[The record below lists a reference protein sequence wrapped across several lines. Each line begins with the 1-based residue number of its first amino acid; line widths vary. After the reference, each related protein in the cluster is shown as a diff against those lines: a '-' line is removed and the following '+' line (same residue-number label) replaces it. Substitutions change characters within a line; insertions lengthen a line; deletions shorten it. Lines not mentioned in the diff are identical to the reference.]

1 MSERDDRL
9 ATPGE
14 AEFAARAAARLRDS
28 ADTLDAQTRSKLNR
42 ARQAALEQMTSRPAW
57 QRSHWLTGAV
67 TAAVAVV
74 ALVMWSPID
83 DVAPPPDPLA
93 LDAPDLELLMT
104 DESLDMLEDLEFYTW
119 LASTE
124 LDNGATG

>member
-1 MSERDDRL
+1 MNRHDDTTAR
-9 ATPGE
+9 PGD

-28 ADTLDAQTRSKLNR
+28 ADSLDAQTRSRLNQ
-42 ARQAALEQMTSRPAW
+42 ARQAALEEMTP
-57 QRSHWLTGAV
+57 RSVWRRSPWLTGAV

-74 ALVMWSPID
+74 ALVIWRPVAEGPSP
-83 DVAPPPDPLA
+83 VSPTS

-119 LASTE
+119 LAAADLES
-124 LDNGATG
+124 GASG